1 MWTMVL
7 EDGSRHLVGGDI
19 RIKIVGKSKML
30 TGTLNPTDV
39 VFDAMVEP
47 AVMMISRQGEV
58 HWVSIMSIDAD
69 GAVIEEVSRPT

>member
-1 MWTMVL
+1 
-7 EDGSRHLVGGDI
+7 
-19 RIKIVGKSKML
+19 ML